1 MVKLMQ
7 FLYPSFLWA
16 LLALAIPVIIH
27 LFYFRKFKR
36 VYFTNVKYL
45 KEIKEETS
53 NRNKLKNLLVL
64 LSRCLALAAL
74 VFAFAQPF
82 LPTGDTVKSGLNS
95 ISVFVDNS
103 FSMTA
108 ARQDIPLLD
117 FAKDK
122 ATAIVNSYSD
132 DDRFQILTHDFE
144 GKHQRF
150 VSKEDALSFINEI
163 KITPSVQSI
172 DKVVNRQLQ
181 LFESTTDN
189 KISYVISDFQKSI
202 TPQNVTQD
210 TSVEI
215 NLVPLQTLRQKNLSV
230 DSVWFDG
237 PIPFLNQNNKLI
249 VKVRNHSNEEAE
261 QVKLSFKKD
270 GQDKPIGIRDIPAN
284 GFVTDTVNVTVDK
297 SGWQQA
303 VVSVTDYPIQ
313 FDDQFYLSFL
323 VPDTIKA
330 LFINENAPN
339 RFMDALF
346 KGVKSFS
353 LSNQN
358 VNQLQYQ
365 QFVNFDLIILN
376 DLKSITSGLASELN
390 TYVKNGGKILVFP
403 GQNLDLNSYNNFF
416 ALLGTVAFQG
426 ENKNA
431 REVSTINTEEFIFS
445 DVYINNSRNLKLP
458 KTKSSFDFRSISTA
472 ASEKLLTYR
481 DGGAYVLK
489 NRVGDGLAFVS
500 AAPLNSDVNDL
511 VFNAEIF
518 VPLIYKMA
526 ISTTK
531 QKELSYTI
539 SNNIVIETENKR
551 KTGEVVYKVS
561 NGDTELIPG
570 QIPAGNKI
578 ALDLDDQI
586 RVSGFYD
593 LSLDNQI
600 VKNLAFNYNR
610 NESDMSTYSESDL
623 EGIISKNPKIKV
635 IGEALQANISG
646 SIADKDKGI
655 VLWRW
660 FVIFALLFLAIEAL
674 LIRFYNP

>member
-1 MVKLMQ
+1 MQ

-16 LLALAIPVIIH
+16 LLSLAIPIIIH
-27 LFYFRKFKR
+27 LFYFRKFKK

-64 LSRCLALAAL
+64 LSRCLALVAL

-82 LPTGDTVKSGLNS
+82 LPTGNTVKSGLNS
-95 ISVFVDNS
+95 VSVFVDNS
-103 FSMTA
+103 FSMSA
-108 ARQDIPLLD
+108 AKQDIPLLD
-117 FAKDK
+117 FAKEK
-122 ATAIVNSYSD
+122 ATSIVNSYSD

-150 VSKEDALSFINEI
+150 VNKEDALTFINEI
-163 KITPSVQSI
+163 KISPSVQKI

-181 LFESTTDN
+181 LFESTSDN

-202 TPQNVTQD
+202 TPIDITKD
-210 TSVEI
+210 TTVEI
-215 NLVPLQTLRQKNLSV
+215 NLVPLQTLRQKNLSI

-270 GQDKPIGIRDIPAN
+270 GQEKPIGIRDIAAN
-284 GFVTDTVNVTVDK
+284 GFITDTVNVTVDK
-297 SGWQQA
+297 SGWQQG
-303 VVSVTDYPIQ
+303 VVSVTDYPVQ
-313 FDDQFYLSFL
+313 FDDQYYLSFL

-330 LFINENAPN
+330 LFINEGAPN
-339 RFMDALF
+339 RYMDALF
-346 KGVKSFS
+346 KGVKYFS

-365 QFVNFDLIILN
+365 QFINFDLIILH
-376 DLKSITSGLASELN
+376 DLKSITSGLAGELN
-390 TYVKNGGKILVFP
+390 TYVKNGGKLLVFP
-403 GQNLDLNSYNNFF
+403 GQSLDLASYNNFF
-416 ALLGTVAFQG
+416 ALLSMVSFQA

-431 REVSTINTEEFIFS
+431 REVATINTEEFIFS

-458 KTKSSFDFRSISTA
+458 KSKVSFDFRTTSAIPF
-472 ASEKLLTYR
+472 EKLLTYR
-481 DGGAYVLK
+481 DGGSYLIK
-489 NRVGDGLAFVS
+489 NRVGDGLAFVCAS
-500 AAPLNSDVNDL
+500 PLNTEVNDL

-551 KTGEVVYKVS
+551 KTGEVVYKIS
-561 NGDTELIPG
+561 NGETELIPG
-570 QIPAGNKI
+570 QIPAGNMMS
-578 ALDLDDQI
+578 LDLDDQI
-586 RVSGFYD
+586 KTSGFFD

-600 VKNLAFNYNR
+600 VKKLAFNFNR
-610 NESDMSTYSESDL
+610 NESDMSLYTEGDL
-623 EGIISKNPKIKV
+623 EGIIAKNPKIKV

-646 SIADKDKGI
+646 SISDKDKGI

-674 LIRFYNP
+674 LLRFYNP

>member
-1 MVKLMQ
+1 MQ

-16 LLALAIPVIIH
+16 LLALAIPIIIH

-82 LPTGDTVKSGLNS
+82 LPTGNAVKSGLNS

-108 ARQDIPLLD
+108 AKQDIPLLD
-117 FAKDK
+117 FAKEK
-122 ATAIVNSYSD
+122 ATSIVNSYSD

-163 KITPSVQSI
+163 KISPAVQPI

-202 TPQNVTQD
+202 TPYEISKD
-210 TSVEI
+210 TTVEI
-215 NLVPLQTLRQKNLSV
+215 NLVPLQTLRQKNLSI

-249 VKVRNHSNEEAE
+249 VKVRNHSNEDAE

-297 SGWQQA
+297 SGWQKA

-313 FDDQFYLSFL
+313 FDDQYYLSFL

-330 LFINENAPN
+330 LFINEGAPN
-339 RFMDALF
+339 RYMDALF

-365 QFVNFDLIILN
+365 QFVNFDLIILH
-376 DLKSITSGLASELN
+376 DLRSVTTGLASELHN
-390 TYVKNGGKILVFP
+390 YVKNGGKLLVFP

-416 ALLGTVAFQG
+416 ALLGMVPFQA
-426 ENKNA
+426 ENKNT
-431 REVSTINTEEFIFS
+431 REVSAINTEEFIFS

-458 KTKSSFDFRSISTA
+458 KSKISFDFRTVSSA
-472 ASEKLLTYR
+472 PAEKLLTYR
-481 DGGAYVLK
+481 DGGAYLQK
-489 NRVGDGLAFVS
+489 SRVGDGLAFVS
-500 AAPLNSDVNDL
+500 AAPLNSEVNDL

-551 KTGEVVYKVS
+551 KTGEMVYKVS
-561 NGDTELIPG
+561 NGETELIPG
-570 QIPAGNKI
+570 QIPTGNKI

-586 RVSGFYD
+586 KVSGFYD
-593 LSLDNQI
+593 LSLDNQV

-610 NESDMSTYSESDL
+610 SESDMSLYSESDL
-623 EGIISKNPKIKV
+623 EDIVAKNPKMKV

-660 FVIFALLFLAIEAL
+660 FVIFALIFLAIEAL